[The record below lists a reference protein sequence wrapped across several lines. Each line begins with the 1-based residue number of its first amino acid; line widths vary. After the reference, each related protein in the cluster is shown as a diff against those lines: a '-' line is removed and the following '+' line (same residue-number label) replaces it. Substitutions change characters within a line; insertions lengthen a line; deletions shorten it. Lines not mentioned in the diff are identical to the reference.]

1 MSWHVFVASSSTKF
15 VRQIPNKD
23 AARIKFVLEKEFPH
37 DPYTGD
43 IKKLGGEE
51 NVWRRRIDSYRIFFE
66 VYPALHEICVFDIDR
81 RGSNTY

>member
-1 MSWHVFVASSSTKF
+1 MFVASSAAKF
-15 VRQIPNKD
+15 VRRFPNKD
-23 AARIKFVLEKEFPH
+23 AARIKCVLEKEFPH

-51 NVWRRRIDSYRIFFE
+51 NVWRRRIGSYRVSF
-66 VYPALHEICVFDIDR
+66 EICPASHEVHVFDIDR